1 MSVPIAS
8 PMTAAP
14 GPRIQLSRKKKVAFT
29 AVVFV
34 AFCLVTEAG
43 ARVASYFYYGRNP
56 YYLLYGYRSWTND
69 EGTGHSEKLDG
80 YFKFPP
86 NQTIEY
92 GTPEPCRINNHGF
105 RGADFEAQKPPGTF
119 RIVALGASSTFGYL
133 STDQQTYPY
142 LLGRLLGERVDG
154 LAVEVLNAGIPHS
167 TTDNIAAALERELL
181 GYEPDLLTLYTCCA
195 DSVRPLAESGVQKTC
210 RLLDE
215 YSAAYAG
222 LRKAVNSVVGPVL
235 FGQWT
240 DFLPK
245 MDKAALERQVELH
258 EARTRGNLE
267 RIVALARARGI
278 PIVFIRQPLT
288 SWFDRV
294 KWGLASE
301 SDPRP
306 GYEEEYRAIQAEL
319 ESTGHIHG
327 FETTLY
333 LHHHL
338 IAIVDELAAKYGYP
352 TVDNIA
358 LVSEKPET
366 LGSWVHLTHEANE
379 RLARALYPVVV
390 PMVKP

>member
-1 MSVPIAS
+1 
-8 PMTAAP
+8 MTAPP
-14 GPRIQLSRKKKVAFT
+14 GPRLQLSRKKKVAFT
-29 AVVFV
+29 LVVFV
-34 AFCLVTEAG
+34 AFCLAAEAG
-43 ARVASYFYYGRNP
+43 ARVVSYFYYGRNP

-69 EGTGHSEKLDG
+69 EGAGHSEKLDG

-105 RGADFEAQKPPGTF
+105 RGADFEAEKRPGTF

-133 STDQQTYPY
+133 NTDQQTYPY
-142 LLGRLLGERVDG
+142 LLGRLLGEKVGG
-154 LAVEVLNAGIPHS
+154 LEVEVLNAGIPHF
-167 TTDNIAAALERELL
+167 TTDNIAAALEQELL
-181 GYEPDLLTLYTCCA
+181 AYEPDLLTLYTCCA
-195 DSVRPLAESGVQKTC
+195 DSLRPLAESALQKSC

-222 LRKAVNSVVGPVL
+222 LRKCVNSFVGPVL

-240 DFLPK
+240 EYLPK
-245 MDKAALERQVELH
+245 MDRSALERQLALH

-267 RIVALARARGI
+267 RIIALARARAI
-278 PIVFIRQPLT
+278 PIVFIRQPIT

-294 KWGLASE
+294 SWGLASE
-301 SDPRP
+301 HDPRP
-306 GYEEEYRAIQAEL
+306 GYEQEYQAIQAEL
-319 ESTGHIHG
+319 ERTGHIHG
-327 FETTLY
+327 FETRLY
-333 LHHHL
+333 VHHHL
-338 IAIVDELAAKYGYP
+338 LAIVDELAAKYAYP

-358 LVSEKPET
+358 LVSERPET

-390 PMVKP
+390 SMVKP